1 MVERPEVRKSV
12 GPSSLASRLIGLC
25 ARNRRWSSWRQLG
38 DLHPRVSRRLSCF
51 VAPGAL
57 IWACLLSVGHGH
69 YGGCGCCDE
78 GRRFCWSSLVGMG
91 SGWMA
96 PTCSAPR
103 AEAGGAD
110 GQIPL
115 RYLGAEQA
123 RNGGGSARREP
134 AMSWHMAGGCPPRSA
149 VASGPLKCGPF
160 FPAGSCAF
168 GLFVIRRFGES
179 ERVSGPGATPPL
191 ASSLMRIGSELFRA
205 RGWPVGRARPR
216 RVLGSIGKPGPRRAV
231 NRKTTGE
238 YNSGENLPAQPVH

>member
-1 MVERPEVRKSV
+1 MACVLPWPTSQRPPSRAAARRTAFFCAAGEENYVLCRLDRNEDVLVVERPEVRKSV

-123 RNGGGSARREP
+123 RNGGVRREG
-134 AMSWHMAGGCPPRSA
+134 SPPCRGTWRGNA
-149 VASGPLKCGPF
+149 PLGQ
-160 FPAGSCAF
+160 
-168 GLFVIRRFGES
+168 LW
-179 ERVSGPGATPPL
+179 PL
-191 ASSLMRIGSELFRA
+191 G
-205 RGWPVGRARPR
+205 
-216 RVLGSIGKPGPRRAV
+216 
-231 NRKTTGE
+231 
-238 YNSGENLPAQPVH
+238 H

>member
-1 MVERPEVRKSV
+1 MACVLPWPTSQRPPSRAAARRTAFFCAAGEENYVLCRLDRNEDVLVVERPEVRKSV

-25 ARNRRWSSWRQLG
+25 ARKRRWSSWRQLG

-123 RNGGGSARREP
+123 RNGG
-134 AMSWHMAGGCPPRSA
+134 
-149 VASGPLKCGPF
+149 V
-160 FPAGSCAF
+160 
-168 GLFVIRRFGES
+168 
-179 ERVSGPGATPPL
+179 
-191 ASSLMRIGSELFRA
+191 
-205 RGWPVGRARPR
+205 
-216 RVLGSIGKPGPRRAV
+216 
-231 NRKTTGE
+231 
-238 YNSGENLPAQPVH
+238 